1 LQGNKFEIKNSNW
14 LMYNGIHGA
23 IMAKLSVQT
32 FKSINEIDPD
42 VWNRVAAGR
51 GFQSHRW
58 YQFGERAMADS
69 PATYLVARAGDTPV
83 AGAALFRVTNEP
95 LPLPEAARQF
105 MASILKDRPL
115 LVCRS
120 PLADT
125 SAMLLPGEP
134 LRDEALTSIAQAAQA
149 EFKKQKCSFLLFDYL
164 LTEQLKYASWPKGYE
179 PVTVS
184 EPGTYMA
191 MEWQSFEEYLEKGN
205 KKDRQHYKK
214 SLREAEENGITLTKH
229 TSVSDV
235 NKALELIKNV
245 SIWHGSAPN
254 PWMRGLLENFS
265 MIDGTWFELRKEGKL
280 AGCGAVVRDNQFQLA
295 TGLGLED
302 DVPGGYFLLLYAAL
316 QEAFEHQVRL
326 VRFGTGA
333 YDVKRRLGFHL
344 EDTNHAM
351 VTMAGFSSRAAKRKA
366 ETLS

>member
-1 LQGNKFEIKNSNW
+1 MTNLDVK
-14 LMYNGIHGA
+14 
-23 IMAKLSVQT
+23 V
-32 FKSINEIDPD
+32 FKSIDEIEPE
-42 VWNRVAAGR
+42 VWDRVAAGR
-51 GFQSHRW
+51 GFQSHKW

-69 PATYLVARAGDTPV
+69 PATYLVAWDGNTPV
-83 AGAALFRVTNEP
+83 AGAALFRVSNEP
-95 LPLPEAARQF
+95 LPLPEVARRF
-105 MASILKDRPL
+105 MESIFKHKPL

-134 LRDEALTSIAQAAQA
+134 LRDEALAVIARAAQE
-149 EFKKQKCSFLLFDYL
+149 EFRKQKCSFLVFDYL
-164 LTEQLKYASWPKGYE
+164 LTEQLKYPAWPKGYE
-179 PVTVS
+179 PITVS
-184 EPGTYMA
+184 EPGTYMP
-191 MEWQSFEEYLEKGN
+191 MEWSSFEEYLEMGN

-214 SLREAEENGITLTKH
+214 SLREAEENGLSLTKH
-229 TSVSDV
+229 TAVPDV
-235 NKALELIKNV
+235 DAALELIKNV

-254 PWMRGLLENFS
+254 TWMRGLLENFS
-265 MIDGTWFELRKEGKL
+265 MIDSTWIEINKEGKL

-302 DVPGGYFLLLYAAL
+302 DVPGGYFLLLYTAL
-316 QEAFEHQVRL
+316 QEAFEHNVRL

-351 VTMAGFSSRAAKRKA
+351 ITMAGVTSRASKSRVK
-366 ETLS
+366 SN